1 MKGLQNFLNF
11 INENYVTIMVCIGLI
26 IGIIQKIK
34 TFLSKSDEEK
44 VEIAK
49 KQIKET
55 MLKMITNAE
64 IDFEQWNK
72 AGEIKRA

>member
-49 KQIKET
+49 KQIRET